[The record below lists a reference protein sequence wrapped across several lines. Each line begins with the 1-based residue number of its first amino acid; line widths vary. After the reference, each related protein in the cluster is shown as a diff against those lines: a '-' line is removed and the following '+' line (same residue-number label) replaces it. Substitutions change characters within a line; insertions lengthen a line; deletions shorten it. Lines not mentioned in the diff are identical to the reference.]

1 MKTMRKMI
9 WVLVFFV
16 NASLATAQQRQKG
29 FYKDLFMDSGMML
42 TSRVDLWAAR
52 LADFTIESFV
62 STPHSYTDKF
72 AFTDADRAE
81 FQNLYGGTP

>member
-52 LADFTIESFV
+52 LADFTMNYYRSNHQKLVE
-62 STPHSYTDKF
+62 
-72 AFTDADRAE
+72 
-81 FQNLYGGTP
+81 Q